1 MSSNT
6 TKVEKNLLRS
16 NMKKTIINGYARTA
30 IGTFLGLLRE
40 VPVEVLGAMQSR
52 RNSRKMY
59 SKGTGNV

>member
-59 SKGTGNV
+59 SKGAGNV